1 MFGFGLW
8 TMEGYV
14 LCFEKKL
21 SATDV
26 TRNMEIPKW
35 ALHLPPGNEI
45 MYVLD
50 PNGETTWQFICS
62 TRNSGRRSMLYQW
75 MSFAEKKK
83 LMPDDILRFYRSTN
97 GDGYLMELERHS
109 IRLFGVTIQI
119 S

>member
-1 MFGFGLW
+1 FGLW

-109 IRLFGVTIQI
+109 IRLFG
-119 S
+119 